1 MIPIKPIASPLNAP
15 SMAPIWMA
23 AAVPT
28 PWEEAPNASPLA
40 IWLSIPST
48 LITIGPT
55 ILPKIPT
62 ATTMTAVSEG
72 MPPAFSATPH
82 SDRGGDGFRLER
94 GDQRLVG
101 SHQFTDDDYAY
112 DSDNGPDKYGSQD
125 RNDISL

>member
-1 MIPIKPIASPLNAP
+1 
-15 SMAPIWMA
+15 MA

-72 MPPAFSATPH
+72 MPPAIPIAIGVVTDFGWSVAINAWSAPINLPMMITLTIPTMAPTNTEVKIETT
-82 SDRGGDGFRLER
+82 FL
-94 GDQRLVG
+94 
-101 SHQFTDDDYAY
+101 
-112 DSDNGPDKYGSQD
+112 
-125 RNDISL
+125 DI